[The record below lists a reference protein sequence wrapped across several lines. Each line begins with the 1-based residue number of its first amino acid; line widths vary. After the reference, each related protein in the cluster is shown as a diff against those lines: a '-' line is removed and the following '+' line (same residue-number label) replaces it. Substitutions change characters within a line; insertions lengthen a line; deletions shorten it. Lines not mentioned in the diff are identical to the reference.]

1 MVTHNRNETISRVV
15 VVVFSQICLVSSVYD
30 DLTYQVDKGRTE
42 TINIFTNTIC
52 FYKNLSMCLGLA
64 ILHEHLCYSAGKF
77 Y

>member
-1 MVTHNRNETISRVV
+1 MFTHNRNETISRVV
-15 VVVFSQICLVSSVYD
+15 VFFTDMSCKQCLPLCH
-30 DLTYQVDKGRTE
+30 LTYQVDKGRTE
-42 TINIFTNTIC
+42 TINIFTNTIY

>member
-1 MVTHNRNETISRVV
+1 MVTHNRNETVSR
-15 VVVFSQICLVSSVYD
+15 VVVFSQICLVSSVYHFVISLIK
-30 DLTYQVDKGRTE
+30 LTRGTE
-42 TINIFTNTIC
+42 TINIFTNTIY